1 MIASI
6 DIGGTN
12 THGVLMDGKRL
23 KNVISLPGNKP
34 AVAMRCYGYLSKHA
48 GKPGAKLVMTG
59 GGSTRMRKGDF
70 PVPFRLVDE
79 IRAIGRGGGFLS
91 GRQDVF
97 VVSIGTGTAF
107 VSVKQ
112 GKPAH
117 VGGTGIGG
125 GTIYGLSQLILGMP
139 LARVEGIAKGA
150 KKNLDLTVRDIVG
163 RGIGKVPASA
173 TASNFGKA
181 TGKSGK
187 AAVAS
192 SLLNMIGESIGV
204 MAYFAAKGV
213 GQEKRVLVCGRVAMN
228 GIVKNRVMGTIR
240 MLGGRA
246 AIPKKA
252 EYCAAIGAAI
262 SVDG

>member
-12 THGVLMDGKRL
+12 THGVLMDGNRL
-23 KNVISLPGNKP
+23 KAVVSFPGNKP
-34 AVAMRCYGYLSKHA
+34 DIARRCYRFLDKKA
-48 GKPGAKLVMTG
+48 GKTDAKPVLTG
-59 GGSTRMRKGDF
+59 GGSTRMRKRDF
-70 PVPFRLVDE
+70 PRPFRLVDE
-79 IRAIGRGGGFLS
+79 IRAIGMGGVFLA
-91 GRQDVF
+91 GKKDVF

-107 VSVKQ
+107 VSVKK
-112 GKPAH
+112 GKPLH

-125 GTIYGLSQLILGMP
+125 GTIYGLSKLILGMP
-139 LARVEGIAKGA
+139 LSKVEDIAKRAG
-150 KKNLDLTVRDIVG
+150 KNLDLTVKDIVG

-204 MAYFAAKGV
+204 MAYFAAKGI
-213 GQEKRVLVCGRVAMN
+213 GQEKRILICGRVAMN

-246 AIPKKA
+246 TIPKKA
-252 EYCAAIGAAI
+252 EYCAAIGAALAI
-262 SVDG
+262 EK